1 MKKLLVF
8 NSIYVSGF
16 SIELFIVIDVYLP
29 KVDCEFGFKPQKLVF
44 QIYNY
49 FFIIYKDK
57 KVYSC
62 YNIADIEIFEVNMNY
77 NCQIFTP
84 SRIVVEMLDLINYN
98 DDILDKYMLDN
109 SCGNGN
115 LLIEVVKRYIS
126 KALNSGKTKEQISKD
141 LSTYIVGIEIER
153 ELVEECK
160 KRLTGIAKDYGINN
174 TDWKIICE
182 DGLSSNFETKFDFI
196 VGNPPYIAYSVLK
209 KEQRQF
215 VKNNFVSCTYGKF
228 DYSYAFIEKCLSL
241 LKDNG
246 KMVFIT
252 PSNMYKAQFGRE
264 LRKLMLPY
272 VTRIVDYSFEKI
284 FDKVLTSPAI
294 TVFEKILSKSLIY
307 ELKTEKV
314 QSIRS
319 ISKSNFKD
327 KWYFSESES
336 KGKRRFGDF
345 FKVSN
350 SVATLCNNVYVV
362 DKTTIEKYKI
372 EKDTLKVAI
381 SPKAQKLNRI
391 EFIIFPYR
399 YIENSYKAIC
409 EDEYKRLYPNA
420 YKYLLENKE
429 TLQSTNKD
437 NKKKW
442 IEYGRSQALAH
453 LNQPKLLVSTI
464 ATQELVIYEL
474 SKGQIPYSGLYIV
487 PKKELGLDVAKEI
500 LSKKSTM
507 KYLKASGI
515 VLSGTSIRISAKDIA
530 NLKF

>member
-196 VGNPPYIAYSVLK
+196 VREV
-209 KEQRQF
+209 
-215 VKNNFVSCTYGKF
+215 
-228 DYSYAFIEKCLSL
+228 
-241 LKDNG
+241 DN
-246 KMVFIT
+246 
-252 PSNMYKAQFGRE
+252 
-264 LRKLMLPY
+264 
-272 VTRIVDYSFEKI
+272 
-284 FDKVLTSPAI
+284 
-294 TVFEKILSKSLIY
+294 
-307 ELKTEKV
+307 
-314 QSIRS
+314 
-319 ISKSNFKD
+319 
-327 KWYFSESES
+327 
-336 KGKRRFGDF
+336 
-345 FKVSN
+345 
-350 SVATLCNNVYVV
+350 
-362 DKTTIEKYKI
+362 
-372 EKDTLKVAI
+372 
-381 SPKAQKLNRI
+381 
-391 EFIIFPYR
+391 
-399 YIENSYKAIC
+399 
-409 EDEYKRLYPNA
+409 LY
-420 YKYLLENKE
+420 
-429 TLQSTNKD
+429 
-437 NKKKW
+437 
-442 IEYGRSQALAH
+442 
-453 LNQPKLLVSTI
+453 
-464 ATQELVIYEL
+464 
-474 SKGQIPYSGLYIV
+474 
-487 PKKELGLDVAKEI
+487 
-500 LSKKSTM
+500 
-507 KYLKASGI
+507 
-515 VLSGTSIRISAKDIA
+515 
-530 NLKF
+530 